1 MTSGALKRIYGIMLS
16 ELEKKV
22 VAAVQDDIPVSRRP
36 YQALAHRVGTDEQTL
51 LSVLAGLRERGL
63 IRRFGATL
71 RHQKSGFNA
80 NAMVAW
86 RVEETRVDAVGA
98 QMAENPAV
106 SHCYR
111 RISHEKWPYNLYTMI
126 HAADPETCRNL
137 ARELS
142 EKTGVADYA
151 LLFSS
156 RELKKT
162 SMVYFEDELDT
173 EA

>member
-1 MTSGALKRIYGIMLS
+1 MNENMLTD
-16 ELEKKV
+16 LEKKV
-22 VAAVQDDIPVSRRP
+22 IAAIQGDIPVTQRP
-36 YQALAHRVGTDEQTL
+36 YLEIAQRVGTDEQT
-51 LSVLAGLRERGL
+51 VLEVLDGLYNRGL

-71 RHQKSGFNA
+71 RHQKSGFSA

-86 RVEETRVDAVGA
+86 RVEEDSVDEVGEK
-98 QMAENPAV
+98 MAESSAV

-111 RISHEKWPYNLYTMI
+111 RVAEERWPYNLYTMI
-126 HAADPETCRNL
+126 HAQDKDTCRAL

-142 EKTGVADYA
+142 EKTGVRDYT
-151 LLFSS
+151 LLFST

-173 EA
+173 EV